1 MKFIRVIKSSWSE
14 KELQQVNALPNDAIG
29 NYNIYQDKAGEI
41 FITKHKLNNNYA
53 LMDTANTFD
62 EINDKIYKDWQDA
75 SIVLFDRNLLD
86 DNSAW
91 ILETLEEDFGD
102 QEGSVLITL
111 DKDYED

>member
-29 NYNIYQDKAGEI
+29 IYNIYQDKAGEI

-53 LMDTANTFD
+53 LMDTASTFD
-62 EINDKIYKDWQDA
+62 EVNDKINRDWQNA

-91 ILETLEEDFGD
+91 LLDDLEEDFGD
-102 QEGSVLITL
+102 QEGKTLITL